1 MSYESDLK
9 ELKRRVITVAVF
21 FVIAFVFFYYYSP
34 QMMDFITLRGQEAGY
49 KFIYI
54 NPAEVLVQ
62 QLKIACVGSLIA
74 ITPILIIEAALFI
87 GPGLDTGIAGIII
100 PSVFACIMFI
110 LGILF
115 SYLVLVPFVF
125 GTLYDLGVNSN
136 IVAQVTIENYIS
148 LYLTLL
154 VSLGVVFELP
164 LVSLGLTKFG
174 ILSSDRMK
182 NGRKVAIV
190 ISLLLAALI
199 TPPDIF
205 SQLVVAL
212 PIMVLYEFSIVLC
225 KLVESRK
232 EDAICDSE
240 LQN

>member
-1 MSYESDLK
+1 MGFESDFK
-9 ELKRRVITVAVF
+9 ELKRRVIVIALF
-21 FVIAFVFFYYYSP
+21 FIVAFVFFYYYSP
-34 QMMDFITLRGQEAGY
+34 TVMDFITLKGQEAGY
-49 KFIYI
+49 NFVYI

-62 QLKIACVGSLIA
+62 QLKIACIGSLIV
-74 ITPILIIEAALFI
+74 ITPLVIIEAALFI
-87 GPGLDTGIAGIII
+87 GPGIDTGVIGVLI
-100 PSVFACIMFI
+100 PAIFACIMFCI
-110 LGILF
+110 GIAF
-115 SYLVLVPFVF
+115 SYFVLVPFVF

-136 IVAQVTIENYIS
+136 ITAQVTIENYIS

-174 ILSSDRMK
+174 ILDATKMK
-182 NGRKVAIV
+182 KGRRVAIV
-190 ISLLLAALI
+190 IALFVAALI

-205 SQLVVAL
+205 SQVVVAL
-212 PIMVLYEFSIVLC
+212 PIMVLYEFSILLC
-225 KLVESRK
+225 KLVDKRK